1 MISWTLSSQIL
12 TFEDQLNISS
22 ESVTVSKNELK
33 VFAIL
38 LCSVENLPFSL
49 NVIFSSAIEC
59 LFEKYGL
66 QLFQNV
72 FEFFSG
78 FNLSKW
84 SFLHDCLVLLNGFFA
99 FYSLCV
105 AFWVLFALFL
115 SCDLFITALRSVLFT
130 WSFWLHRNV

>member
-12 TFEDQLNISS
+12 TFEDQLNKLS
-22 ESVTVSKNELK
+22 ETVTVSKDELK

-38 LCSVENLPFSL
+38 LFSVENLPFSL
-49 NVIFSSAIEC
+49 NVIFNSPIEC
-59 LFEKYGL
+59 LFEEYGL

-72 FEFFSG
+72 FEFFS
-78 FNLSKW
+78 
-84 SFLHDCLVLLNGFFA
+84 VLLHGFFA

-115 SCDLFITALRSVLFT
+115 SCDLFIIALRSILFT
-130 WSFWLHRNV
+130 WSFWLHRNVLIFFSACY